1 MASAL
6 TKLKKMDEEREALE
20 KQAALEVGEIALTTG
35 AYRLKPTVLKEL
47 LRLAAKADPD
57 VLSKAIQA
65 LKEKPAAES

>member
-20 KQAALEVGEIALTTG
+20 KQAALEVGEIALSTG
-35 AYRLKPTVLKEL
+35 AYRLKPTVLEL